1 MKNTISFIFLVLI
14 TPFFNFAQN
23 DSTNIPFHA
32 KVWNDAKIFWNEGVD
47 YFAYPLNADSK
58 DWAIFAG
65 ITATTYGLM
74 HADSWVKD
82 NVGRKTTLT
91 LNQDFWD
98 IPTSYGI
105 VTYAN
110 IAALS
115 TYGVG
120 LFSGN
125 NEIRK
130 VGRMLFQSLSYS
142 GLNVM
147 FFRTVIERTR
157 PYYNKGQWDF
167 KFFTTNNEF
176 QSFPSGHTTVA
187 FAFSTVLAEYFDTF
201 YSRIFF
207 YSLAA
212 TTAFAR
218 VYNNQH
224 FLSDVFFGAL
234 IGISGGLHTVTQE
247 KKRDGN
253 CQTSSFQILPGYNS
267 LNFVY
272 SF

>member
-1 MKNTISFIFLVLI
+1 MKVYLLFFIL
-14 TPFFNFAQN
+14 FFCSTKIIFAQN
-23 DSTNIPFHA
+23 DTIKTSIHSKLFD
-32 KVWNDAKIFWNEGVD
+32 DAKIFWDDGVS
-47 YFAYPLNADSK
+47 YFTYPFKADSK
-58 DWAIFAG
+58 DWLIFSG
-65 ITATTYGLM
+65 IAAATYTLM
-74 HADSWVKD
+74 HSDTWVKEH
-82 NVGRKTTLT
+82 VGRTTTLT
-91 LNQDFWD
+91 LNKDFWD
-98 IPTSYGI
+98 IPTTYGI

-110 IAALS
+110 ITALS
-115 TYGVG
+115 TYGIG
-120 LFSGN
+120 LISGN
-125 NEIRK
+125 DEVRK

-157 PYYNKGQWDF
+157 PYYNKGPWDF
-167 KFFTTNNEF
+167 RMFTTNNEF

-187 FAFSTVLAEYFDTF
+187 FAFSTILAEYFDTY

-207 YSLAA
+207 YGLAA
-212 TTAFAR
+212 STAFAR

-234 IGISGGLHTVTQE
+234 IGISGGLHTINQE
-247 KKRDGN
+247 QKRSQKCPYSGL
-253 CQTSSFQILPGYNS
+253 SILPGYNS